1 MSNKPVET
9 FMEALKMLNPE
20 LGAEYEEPIGK
31 AWVQAFRPIPDA
43 DVLATLK
50 GERTRTVNGVLV
62 RAVPYFFTES
72 LCEAIDREWSTLPMY
87 SRDFIIQKATGQDTE
102 QGASAEAN
110 RCLKETIQRILERE
124 KTNEVRTES

>member
-20 LGAEYEEPIGK
+20 LGVEYEEPIGK
-31 AWVQAFRPIPDA
+31 VWIQSFHPIPDE

-50 GERTRTVNGVLV
+50 GERTHTVNGVLA
-62 RAVPYFFTES
+62 RAIPYFLTES
-72 LCEAIDREWSTLPMY
+72 LCQMIADNWESLPMF
-87 SRDFIIQKATGQDTE
+87 SRDFLIQRATEQDTDE
-102 QGASAEAN
+102 QGAEAN

-124 KTNEVRTES
+124 VQQ